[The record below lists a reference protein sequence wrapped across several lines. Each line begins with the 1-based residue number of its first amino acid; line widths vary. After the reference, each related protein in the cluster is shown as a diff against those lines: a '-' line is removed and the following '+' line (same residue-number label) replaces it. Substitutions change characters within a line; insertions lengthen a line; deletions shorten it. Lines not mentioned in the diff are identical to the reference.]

1 MIWVSFQNSGKRYVV
16 VNKDRLGERDYDY
29 QADFPFSS
37 VYSDSESQIILE
49 FPTYADWDGN
59 KAIEQIENG

>member
-16 VNKDRLGERDYDY
+16 VNKDRLCDDHDYES
-29 QADFPFSS
+29 DFPFSS
-37 VYSDSESQIILE
+37 VYSESESQIILE